1 MKKET
6 KKAKKP
12 VYRVRLGAVSAS
24 VFLNDTKDGGKQFPS
39 AIINRSYKTD
49 KGFKDSSSYGARH
62 LKELAAVVADL
73 QSWFLANYP
82 DAAAQS

>member
-6 KKAKKP
+6 KKAKQP

-24 VFLNDTKDGGKQFPS
+24 VFLNETKNDGKQFPS

-49 KGFKDSSSYGARH
+49 KGFKDSSSYGSRH

-73 QSWFLANYP
+73 QSWFQANYP
-82 DAAAQS
+82 EDATQS